1 MSQELATLDV
11 EFFNSIIDNDTEFR
25 NELFAIF
32 KESSASSLEKMANS
46 LEREEFS
53 SWYAAAHAFKGA
65 SSSIGAFSL
74 AASLEKAQQAI
85 DKSYQEKSSILA
97 EIKQKYSSLIETL
110 EGIENQK

>member
-25 NELFAIF
+25 NELFVIF
-32 KESSASSLEKMANS
+32 KESSSSNLQKMVNS
-46 LEREEFS
+46 LESDDFS

-65 SSSIGAFSL
+65 ASSIGAFSL

-85 DKSYQEKSSILA
+85 DKSYQEKSSILV
-97 EIKQKYSSLIETL
+97 EIQQKYSALIAIL
-110 EGIENQK
+110 EEIEGQK

>member
-25 NELFAIF
+25 NELFVIF
-32 KESSASSLEKMANS
+32 KESSLSNLQKMVNS
-46 LEREEFS
+46 LENDDFS
-53 SWYAAAHAFKGA
+53 SWYAASHAFKGA

-85 DKSYQEKSSILA
+85 DKSYQEKSLILA
-97 EIKQKYSSLIETL
+97 EIQQKYSILIKAL
-110 EGIENQK
+110 EEIESQK